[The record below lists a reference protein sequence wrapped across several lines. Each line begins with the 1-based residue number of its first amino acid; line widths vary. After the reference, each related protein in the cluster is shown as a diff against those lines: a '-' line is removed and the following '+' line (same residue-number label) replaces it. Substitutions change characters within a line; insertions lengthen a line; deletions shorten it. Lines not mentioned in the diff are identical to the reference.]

1 MQVLPS
7 FSWYPLL
14 SRRWDAAQT
23 MYRIKDPKVSLD
35 FYTRVLGMTLLTKLD
50 FKDMEF
56 SLYFLGGPAG
66 GEEIARLACIA
77 CYFSCQDYI
86 IDF

>member
-1 MQVLPS
+1 
-7 FSWYPLL
+7 
-14 SRRWDAAQT
+14 

-66 GEEIARLACIA
+66 EGEIARLACMA
-77 CYFSCQDYI
+77 PYYSCVKCI
-86 IDF
+86 MAF